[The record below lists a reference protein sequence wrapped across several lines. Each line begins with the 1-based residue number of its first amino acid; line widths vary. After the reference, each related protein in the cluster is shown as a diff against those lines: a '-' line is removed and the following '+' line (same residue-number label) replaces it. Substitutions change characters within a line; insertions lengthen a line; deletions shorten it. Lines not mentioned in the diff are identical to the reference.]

1 MPMKILTHALIAT
14 LACLAPPLTRA
25 AEEAPFPWPTDGWTR
40 SAPEEQGLN
49 AGILTDLVARIRK
62 GEEYPDIHSL
72 LIVRNGFLVVEEYFA
87 GYDADDLHTIQ
98 SVTKS
103 ITSALIGIA
112 IDQGKIRGVNEKV
125 LGFFPEHR
133 DAGNGDAGK
142 AALTIEH
149 LLTMRTGTDF
159 HESPYTGSPLQRM
172 NVLARGWIRFV
183 LDSPMIR
190 DPGTAF
196 QYDSGGVILLAG
208 ILRKTTGLHADVF
221 ADRHLFE
228 PLGITRSRWHTAGD
242 GVPHTG
248 GGLHLRPRDMAKF
261 GLLYL
266 RRGRW
271 EDRQILPE
279 RWVELSTK
287 RHVEGVPPSGRAG
300 YGYLW
305 WILPPS
311 REGASNGDLYAAMG
325 HMGQYIFVVPQHE
338 MVAVVTAGTSSHAD
352 QMKPIE
358 FLYSHILAA
367 ARTRERPTG
376 GAAREPAGAP

>member
-1 MPMKILTHALIAT
+1 MKILSKALIAT
-14 LACLAPPLTRA
+14 LACLVPTLACA
-25 AEEAPFPWPTDGWTR
+25 AGAAPFPWPTDRWTR
-40 SAPEEQGLN
+40 SAPAEQGLD
-49 AGILTDLVARIRK
+49 AGILSDLVARIGK
-62 GEEYPDIHSL
+62 GEDYPDIHSL

-103 ITSALIGIA
+103 VTSALIGIA

-133 DAGNGDAGK
+133 DAGDGDARK

-159 HESPYTGSPLQRM
+159 HESPYRGSPLQRM
-172 NVLARGWIRFV
+172 NDLSRGWIRFV
-183 LDSPMIR
+183 LDSAMIR
-190 DPGTAF
+190 DPGTTF

-208 ILRKTTGLHADVF
+208 ILRKTTGLQADAF
-221 ADRHLFE
+221 ADRHLFG
-228 PLGITRSRWHTAGD
+228 PLGITRSRWHRAGD
-242 GVPHTG
+242 GIPHTG

-271 EDRQILPE
+271 EDRQILSE
-279 RWVELSTK
+279 RWVEVSSK
-287 RHVEGVPPSGRAG
+287 RHVAAVPPRHRAG

-305 WILPPS
+305 WILPLS
-311 REGASNGDLYAAMG
+311 RDGSGIGDLYAAMG

-338 MVAVVTAGTSSHAD
+338 MVAVVTAGTTSHAD
-352 QMKPIE
+352 QLKPVE
-358 FLYSHILAA
+358 FLYSHILEA
-367 ARTRERPTG
+367 ARRGERPAE
-376 GAAREPAGAP
+376 GAAREPAGSR

>member
-1 MPMKILTHALIAT
+1 
-14 LACLAPPLTRA
+14 
-25 AEEAPFPWPTDGWTR
+25 
-40 SAPEEQGLN
+40 LN
-49 AGILTDLVARIRK
+49 AGILSDLVARIRK

-87 GYDADDLHTIQ
+87 GYGADDLHTIQ

-112 IDQGKIRGVNEKV
+112 IDRGKIRGVTEKV

-133 DAGNGDAGK
+133 DAGNVDARK
-142 AALTIEH
+142 AALIIEH

-159 HESPYTGSPLQRM
+159 HESPYRGSPLQHM
-172 NVLARGWIRFV
+172 NDLGKGWIRFV
-183 LDSPMIR
+183 LDSAMIR
-190 DPGTAF
+190 EPGTAF

-208 ILRKTTGLHADVF
+208 ILRKTTGLQADAF
-221 ADRHLFE
+221 ADKHLLE
-228 PLGITRSRWHTAGD
+228 PLGISRSRWHRAGD

-271 EDRQILPE
+271 EDRRILPE
-279 RWVELSTK
+279 RWVEASSK
-287 RHVEGVPPSGRAG
+287 RHVAAVSPRGRTG

-305 WILPPS
+305 WILPLS
-311 REGASNGDLYAAMG
+311 RDGSGSGDLYAAMG

-338 MVAVVTAGTSSHAD
+338 MVAVVTAGTSSYAD
-352 QMKPIE
+352 QRKPIE
-358 FLYSHILAA
+358 FLYSHILEA
-367 ARTRERPTG
+367 ARTRGKATD
-376 GAAREPAGAP
+376 GAPREPAGSR